1 MDPALAKLL
10 HLRVHGVHG
19 LEEVDD
25 DEYLLLEYLRCL
37 YSVRVEQ
44 VVLVFLVEFVQLLL
58 DVAYLLIY

>member
-1 MDPALAKLL
+1 M
-10 HLRVHGVHG
+10 HG

-44 VVLVFLVEFVQLLL
+44 VVFVFLVEFVQLLL
-58 DVAYLLIY
+58 DVTYLLID